1 MSFIRLMLMLVIC
14 GLVSLG
20 ARAEVLL
27 LVNDIAVTDDDLYFY
42 LKEFLAPQAYES
54 GVQKPDAMKNALV
67 NLYVVRRAARIAVEE
82 GLITDDEIAYRQ
94 QDGGHRVALSAFVSD
109 RTSTALAATDWEALA
124 DERYLMEQDILGP
137 REQVD
142 VQHLLIESE
151 DRSFAELMSRTL
163 EVQAR
168 IDAGEDFTSL
178 VVEYSDDPSAERN
191 EGGLGFINP
200 GQTHPA
206 FEEMAFSLTEP
217 GQISEP
223 VLTSFG
229 VHFIRFN
236 QRRSRDAIPQDVIQ
250 TRLIRAIKKERESS
264 LKGEVL
270 AAFRGEAWPSVAD
283 IDEAPIAER
292 VLRRLVPES

>member
-1 MSFIRLMLMLVIC
+1 MLGPRVLLILFCLLPAV
-14 GLVSLG
+14 L
-20 ARAEVLL
+20 RAEVLL
-27 LVNDIAVTDDDLYFY
+27 AVNDINISEDDLYFY
-42 LKEFLAPQAYES
+42 LKEYLAPQAYES
-54 GVQKPDAMKNALV
+54 GLQKPDAIKNALV
-67 NLYVVRRAARIAVEE
+67 NLYVVRRAAHVAVEE
-82 GLITDDEIAYRQ
+82 GLVTDDEIAYRQ
-94 QDGGHRVALSAFVSD
+94 RDGGYRVALSAFVSE
-109 RTSTALAATDWEALA
+109 RSGTALAATDWEALA
-124 DERYLMEQDILGP
+124 DERYMMEQDILGP

-142 VQHLLIESE
+142 VQHLLIDSE
-151 DRSFAELMSRTL
+151 DRSFAELVSRTQ
-163 EVQAR
+163 EVQER
-168 IDAGEDFTSL
+168 IDSGDDFTSL
-178 VVEYSDDPSAERN
+178 VLEYSDDPSAKRN

-250 TRLIRAIKKERESS
+250 TRLIRAIKKERESA

-270 AAFRGEAWPSVAD
+270 APFRGEAWPGVAD
-283 IDEAPIAER
+283 LDEAAIAER

>member
-1 MSFIRLMLMLVIC
+1 MLRPRVLLILLCLLPAVP
-14 GLVSLG
+14 
-20 ARAEVLL
+20 RAEVLL
-27 LVNDIAVTDDDLYFY
+27 SVNDIKISEDDLYFY
-42 LKEFLAPQAYES
+42 LKEYLAPQAYES
-54 GVQKPDAMKNALV
+54 GLQKPDAIKNALV
-67 NLYVVRRAARIAVEE
+67 NLYVVRRAAHVAVEE

-94 QDGGHRVALSAFVSD
+94 RDGGYRVALSAFVSE
-109 RTSTALAATDWEALA
+109 RSGNALAATDWEALA
-124 DERYLMEQDILGP
+124 DERYMMEQDILGP

-142 VQHLLIESE
+142 VQHLLIDSE
-151 DRSFAELMSRTL
+151 DRSFAELVSRTQ

-168 IDAGEDFTSL
+168 IDSGDDFTTL
-178 VVEYSDDPSAERN
+178 VLEYSDDPSAKRN
-191 EGGLGFINP
+191 EGGLGFINS

-206 FEEMAFSLTEP
+206 FEEMAFSLTDP

-236 QRRSRDAIPQDVIQ
+236 QRRSRDAIPQDMIQ
-250 TRLIRAIKKERESS
+250 KRLIRAIKKERESA

-270 AAFRGEAWPSVAD
+270 APFRGEAWPGVAD
-283 IDEAPIAER
+283 LDEAAIAER

>member
-1 MSFIRLMLMLVIC
+1 MLGPRVLLILFCLLPAV
-14 GLVSLG
+14 L
-20 ARAEVLL
+20 RAEVLL
-27 LVNDIAVTDDDLYFY
+27 AVNDIKISEDDLYFY
-42 LKEFLAPQAYES
+42 LKEYLAPQAYES
-54 GVQKPDAMKNALV
+54 GLQKPDAIKNALV
-67 NLYVVRRAARIAVEE
+67 NLYVVRRAAHVAVEE

-94 QDGGHRVALSAFVSD
+94 RDGGYRVALSAFVSE
-109 RTSTALAATDWEALA
+109 RSGTALAATDWEALA
-124 DERYLMEQDILGP
+124 DERYMMEQDILGP

-142 VQHLLIESE
+142 VQHLLIDSE
-151 DRSFAELMSRTL
+151 DRSFAELVSRTQ

-168 IDAGEDFTSL
+168 IDSGDDFTTL
-178 VVEYSDDPSAERN
+178 VLEYSDDPSAKRN

-236 QRRSRDAIPQDVIQ
+236 QRRSRDAIPQDMIQ
-250 TRLIRAIKKERESS
+250 ERLIRAIRKERESA

-270 AAFRGEAWPSVAD
+270 APFRGEAWPGVAD
-283 IDEAPIAER
+283 LDEAAIAER

>member
-1 MSFIRLMLMLVIC
+1 MLGPRVVLTLLCLLPAV
-14 GLVSLG
+14 L
-20 ARAEVLL
+20 RAEVLL
-27 LVNDIAVTDDDLYFY
+27 SVNGIKVSDDDLYFY

-54 GVQKPDAMKNALV
+54 GVQKPDAIKNALV
-67 NLYVVRRAARIAVEE
+67 NLYVVRRAARIAAEE
-82 GLITDDEIAYRQ
+82 GLVADDEIAYRQ
-94 QDGGHRVALSAFVSD
+94 RDGGSRVALSAFVSD

-124 DERYLMEQDILGP
+124 DERYMMEQDILGP

-142 VQHLLIESE
+142 VQHLLIDSE
-151 DRSFAELMSRTL
+151 DRSFAELMSLTL

-168 IDAGEDFTSL
+168 IDAGDDFTSL
-178 VVEYSDDPSAERN
+178 VLEYSDDPSAGRN

-206 FEEMAFSLTEP
+206 FEKMAFSLTEP

-250 TRLIRAIKKERESS
+250 KRLIRAIKKERESA

-270 AAFRGEAWPSVAD
+270 APFRGEAWPGVAD
-283 IDEAPIAER
+283 LDEAAIAER

>member
-1 MSFIRLMLMLVIC
+1 MLGPRVVLTLLCLLPAV
-14 GLVSLG
+14 L
-20 ARAEVLL
+20 RAEVLL
-27 LVNDIAVTDDDLYFY
+27 SVNGIKVSDDDLYFY

-54 GVQKPDAMKNALV
+54 GVQKPDAIKNALV
-67 NLYVVRRAARIAVEE
+67 NLYVVRRAARIAAEE
-82 GLITDDEIAYRQ
+82 GLVADDEIAYRQ
-94 QDGGHRVALSAFVSD
+94 RDGGYRVALSAFVSD

-124 DERYLMEQDILGP
+124 DERYMMEQDILGP

-142 VQHLLIESE
+142 VQHLLIDSE
-151 DRSFAELMSRTL
+151 DRSFAELMSLTL

-168 IDAGEDFTSL
+168 IDAGDDFTSL
-178 VVEYSDDPSAERN
+178 VLEYSDDPSAGRN

-206 FEEMAFSLTEP
+206 FEKMAFSLTEP

-236 QRRSRDAIPQDVIQ
+236 QRRSRDAIPQDMIQ
-250 TRLIRAIKKERESS
+250 KRLIRAIKKERESA

-270 AAFRGEAWPSVAD
+270 APFRGEAWPGVAD
-283 IDEAPIAER
+283 LDEAAIAER

>member
-1 MSFIRLMLMLVIC
+1 MLGPRVLLILFCLLPAV
-14 GLVSLG
+14 L
-20 ARAEVLL
+20 RAEVLL
-27 LVNDIAVTDDDLYFY
+27 AVNDIKISEDDLYFY
-42 LKEFLAPQAYES
+42 LKEYLAPQAYES
-54 GVQKPDAMKNALV
+54 GLQKPDAIKNALV
-67 NLYVVRRAARIAVEE
+67 NLYVVRRAAHVAVEE

-94 QDGGHRVALSAFVSD
+94 RDGGYRVALSAFVSE
-109 RTSTALAATDWEALA
+109 RSGNALAATDWEALA
-124 DERYLMEQDILGP
+124 DERYMMEQDILGP

-142 VQHLLIESE
+142 VQHLLIDSE
-151 DRSFAELMSRTL
+151 DRSFAELVSRTQ

-168 IDAGEDFTSL
+168 IDSGDDFTTL
-178 VVEYSDDPSAERN
+178 VLEYSDDPSAKRN

-236 QRRSRDAIPQDVIQ
+236 QRRSRDAIPQDMIQ
-250 TRLIRAIKKERESS
+250 ERLIRAIRKERESA

-270 AAFRGEAWPSVAD
+270 APFRGEAWPGVAD
-283 IDEAPIAER
+283 LDEAAIAER

>member
-1 MSFIRLMLMLVIC
+1 MLGPRVVLTLLCLLPAV
-14 GLVSLG
+14 L
-20 ARAEVLL
+20 RAEVLL
-27 LVNDIAVTDDDLYFY
+27 SVNGIKVSDDDLYFY

-54 GVQKPDAMKNALV
+54 GVQKSDAIKNALV
-67 NLYVVRRAARIAVEE
+67 NLYVVRRAARIAAEE
-82 GLITDDEIAYRQ
+82 GLVADDEIAYRQ
-94 QDGGHRVALSAFVSD
+94 RDGGYRVALSAFVSD

-124 DERYLMEQDILGP
+124 DERYMMEQDILGP

-142 VQHLLIESE
+142 VQHLLIDSE
-151 DRSFAELMSRTL
+151 DRSFAELMSLTL

-168 IDAGEDFTSL
+168 IDAGDDFTSL
-178 VVEYSDDPSAERN
+178 VLEYSDDPSAGRN

-206 FEEMAFSLTEP
+206 FEKMAFSLTEP

-250 TRLIRAIKKERESS
+250 KRLIRAIKKERESA

-270 AAFRGEAWPSVAD
+270 APFRGEAWPGVAD
-283 IDEAPIAER
+283 LDEAAIAER

>member
-1 MSFIRLMLMLVIC
+1 MPRCRVLLTVLCLLPAV
-14 GLVSLG
+14 L
-20 ARAEVLL
+20 RAEVLL
-27 LVNDIAVTDDDLYFY
+27 SVNDISVSDDDLYFY

-54 GVQKPDAMKNALV
+54 GVQKPDAIKNALV

-82 GLITDDEIAYRQ
+82 GLVTDDEVAYRE
-94 QDGGHRVALSAFVSD
+94 QDGGYRVALSAFVSD
-109 RTSTALAATDWEALA
+109 RTSTALAATDWGALA
-124 DERYLMEQDILGP
+124 DERYMMQQDILGP

-151 DRSFAELMSRTL
+151 DRSFAELMSLTM

-178 VVEYSDDPSAERN
+178 VLEYSDDPSVKRN

-206 FEEMAFSLTEP
+206 FEEMAFSLTET

-250 TRLIRAIKKERESS
+250 NRLIRTIKKERETA

-270 AAFRGEAWPSVAD
+270 ASFRGEAWPGVAD
-283 IDEAPIAER
+283 IDEAPIAKR

>member
-1 MSFIRLMLMLVIC
+1 MLRPRVLLILLCLLPAVP
-14 GLVSLG
+14 
-20 ARAEVLL
+20 RAEVLL
-27 LVNDIAVTDDDLYFY
+27 SVNDIKISEDDLYFY
-42 LKEFLAPQAYES
+42 LKEYLAPQAYES
-54 GVQKPDAMKNALV
+54 GLQKPDAIKNALV
-67 NLYVVRRAARIAVEE
+67 NLYVVRRAAHVAVEE

-94 QDGGHRVALSAFVSD
+94 RDGGYRVALSAFVSE
-109 RTSTALAATDWEALA
+109 RSGNALAATDWEALA
-124 DERYLMEQDILGP
+124 DERYMMEQDILGP

-142 VQHLLIESE
+142 VQHLLIDSE
-151 DRSFAELMSRTL
+151 DRSFAELVSRTQ

-168 IDAGEDFTSL
+168 IDSGDDFTTL
-178 VVEYSDDPSAERN
+178 VLEYSDDPSAKRN
-191 EGGLGFINP
+191 EGGLGFINS

-206 FEEMAFSLTEP
+206 FEEMAFSLTDP

-236 QRRSRDAIPQDVIQ
+236 QRRSRDAIPQDMIQ
-250 TRLIRAIKKERESS
+250 KRLIRAIKKERESA

-270 AAFRGEAWPSVAD
+270 APFRGEAWPGVAD
-283 IDEAPIAER
+283 LDEATIAER

>member
-1 MSFIRLMLMLVIC
+1 MLGPRVLLILFCLLPAV
-14 GLVSLG
+14 L
-20 ARAEVLL
+20 RAEVLL
-27 LVNDIAVTDDDLYFY
+27 AVNDIKINEDDLYFY
-42 LKEFLAPQAYES
+42 LKEYLAPQAYES
-54 GVQKPDAMKNALV
+54 GLQKPDAIKNALV
-67 NLYVVRRAARIAVEE
+67 NLYVVRRAAHVAVEE

-94 QDGGHRVALSAFVSD
+94 RDGGYRVALSAFVSE
-109 RTSTALAATDWEALA
+109 RSGNALAATDWEALA
-124 DERYLMEQDILGP
+124 DERYMMEQDILGP

-142 VQHLLIESE
+142 VQHLLIDSE
-151 DRSFAELMSRTL
+151 DRSFAELVSRTQ

-168 IDAGEDFTSL
+168 IDSGDDFTTL
-178 VVEYSDDPSAERN
+178 VLEYSDDPSAKRN

-236 QRRSRDAIPQDVIQ
+236 QRRSRDAIPQDMIQ
-250 TRLIRAIKKERESS
+250 ERLIRAIRKERESA

-270 AAFRGEAWPSVAD
+270 APFRGEAWPGVAD
-283 IDEAPIAER
+283 LDEATIAER

>member
-1 MSFIRLMLMLVIC
+1 MLGPRVLLILFCLLPAV
-14 GLVSLG
+14 L
-20 ARAEVLL
+20 RAEVLL
-27 LVNDIAVTDDDLYFY
+27 AVNDINISEDDLYFY
-42 LKEFLAPQAYES
+42 LKEYLAPQAYES
-54 GVQKPDAMKNALV
+54 GLQKPDAIKNALV
-67 NLYVVRRAARIAVEE
+67 NLYVVRRAAHVAVEE

-94 QDGGHRVALSAFVSD
+94 RDGGYRVALSAFVSE
-109 RTSTALAATDWEALA
+109 RSGTALAATDWEALA
-124 DERYLMEQDILGP
+124 DERYMMEQDILGP

-142 VQHLLIESE
+142 VQHLLIDSE
-151 DRSFAELMSRTL
+151 DRSFAELVSRTQ
-163 EVQAR
+163 EVQER
-168 IDAGEDFTSL
+168 IDSGDDFTSL
-178 VVEYSDDPSAERN
+178 VLEYSDDPSAKRN

-250 TRLIRAIKKERESS
+250 TRLIRAIKKERESA

-270 AAFRGEAWPSVAD
+270 APFRGEAWPGVAD
-283 IDEAPIAER
+283 LDEAAIAER

>member
-1 MSFIRLMLMLVIC
+1 MLGPRVLLILFCLLPAV
-14 GLVSLG
+14 L
-20 ARAEVLL
+20 RAEVLL
-27 LVNDIAVTDDDLYFY
+27 AVNDIKISEDDLYFY
-42 LKEFLAPQAYES
+42 LKEYLAPQAYES
-54 GVQKPDAMKNALV
+54 GLQKPDAIKNALV
-67 NLYVVRRAARIAVEE
+67 NLYVVRRAAHVAVEE

-94 QDGGHRVALSAFVSD
+94 RDGGYRVALSAFVSE
-109 RTSTALAATDWEALA
+109 RSGNALAATDWEALA
-124 DERYLMEQDILGP
+124 DERYMMEQDILGP

-142 VQHLLIESE
+142 VQHLLIDSE
-151 DRSFAELMSRTL
+151 DRSFAELVSRTQ

-168 IDAGEDFTSL
+168 IDSGDDFTTL
-178 VVEYSDDPSAERN
+178 VLEYSDDPSAKRN
-191 EGGLGFINP
+191 EGGLGFINS

-206 FEEMAFSLTEP
+206 FEEMAFSLTDP

-236 QRRSRDAIPQDVIQ
+236 QRRSRDAIPQDMIQ
-250 TRLIRAIKKERESS
+250 KRLIRAIKKERESA

-270 AAFRGEAWPSVAD
+270 APFRGEAWPGVAD
-283 IDEAPIAER
+283 LDEAAIAER

>member
-1 MSFIRLMLMLVIC
+1 MLGPRVVLTLLCLLPAV
-14 GLVSLG
+14 L
-20 ARAEVLL
+20 RAEVLL
-27 LVNDIAVTDDDLYFY
+27 SVNGIKVSDDDLYFY

-54 GVQKPDAMKNALV
+54 GVQKPDAIKNALV
-67 NLYVVRRAARIAVEE
+67 NLYVVRRAARIAAEE
-82 GLITDDEIAYRQ
+82 GLVADDEIAYRQ
-94 QDGGHRVALSAFVSD
+94 RDGGYRVALSAFVSD

-124 DERYLMEQDILGP
+124 DERYMMEQDILGP

-142 VQHLLIESE
+142 VQHLLIDSE
-151 DRSFAELMSRTL
+151 DRSFAELMSLTL

-168 IDAGEDFTSL
+168 IDAGDDFTSL
-178 VVEYSDDPSAERN
+178 VLEYSDDPSAGRN

-206 FEEMAFSLTEP
+206 FEKMAFSLTEP

-250 TRLIRAIKKERESS
+250 KRLIRAIKKERESA

-270 AAFRGEAWPSVAD
+270 APFRGEAWPGVAD
-283 IDEAPIAER
+283 LDEAAIAER